1 MKGAGLTQSARFFCL
16 ILALSVHAAAA
27 AAFMLAP
34 ATKPPETSE
43 GVEIEMLAEIT
54 SEDAPEI
61 EPAVAAQSMVAEAA
75 MEAQPGEVQSVMGQQ
90 EDSLAPVNTEQAEV
104 TPDQVKEVEKTE
116 KVLESQD
123 TPEVKPTEE
132 PVTMAAVEP
141 TEVTA
146 VETPVELETPVV
158 EAPEAPALAKKPKPA
173 PAAKKEKKVKTQ
185 QRRAQIMG
193 STLTKEATRKG
204 ASQAQRS
211 GGAQSN
217 AAYKSIVFGRIVA
230 RRPAMMAKVR
240 QNRTL
245 VVTISFT
252 IGAGG
257 SVRSASVSKSSGD
270 AGLDSD
276 IRAIVASINFPPPP
290 PGAKASWAVP
300 IKLSSR

>member
-16 ILALSVHAAAA
+16 VLALSVHAAAA

-34 ATKPPETSE
+34 AAKPPESSE

-54 SEDAPEI
+54 SEDAAEI
-61 EPAVAAQSMVAEAA
+61 EPAVAAQSVVAEAA
-75 MEAQPGEVQSVMGQQ
+75 MEAQPGEAQPVMGQQ
-90 EDSLAPVNTEQAEV
+90 EDSLAPINTEQAEI

-116 KVLESQD
+116 NAIEAQ

-158 EAPEAPALAKKPKPA
+158 EAPEAPVLAKKPKPA
-173 PAAKKEKKVKTQ
+173 PAAKKEKKVKKL
-185 QRRAQIMG
+185 QRRAQVMG

-211 GGAQSN
+211 GGSQSN

-245 VVTISFT
+245 SVTISFT
-252 IGAGG
+252 IGASG

-276 IRAIVASINFPPPP
+276 IRAIVASIDFPPPP
-290 PGAKASWAVP
+290 PGAKSSWAVP